1 MIVTQSNPIK
11 FCNLSSSPPSGEL
24 VGAFNEWLIIKGYT
38 RNTVNS
44 VCKTVS
50 YFLEWITE
58 QGIETE
64 QVSYNDVLAYI
75 NFKKK
80 KGNKQ
85 RTLQLVTNGLNHFY
99 NFLQSEH
106 QVNENPVSNVQI
118 KGIKR
123 KILHEILTPEDL
135 ETLYKSFPTEIKIA
149 AGRTCPPQGN
159 NELARKRNKIIL
171 GLIIYQGLRTE
182 ELAKLEL
189 QDLQLREGKITIHK
203 AKRTEGRTL
212 KLEAHQIYDLMDY
225 VHVIRKQILEAKQ
238 KLGYTLPPSGE
249 AGRGLVF
256 ISVGTSLN
264 FSNVMQKLMV
274 SVRVINSKVKDH
286 QQIRTSVICNWLKIH
301 NLRKTQYMAG
311 HRYVSSTEAYQ
322 LNNIEELQDDIKKY
336 HPIN

>member
-1 MIVTQSNPIK
+1 MNKAEQIYLEQFS
-11 FCNLSSSPPSGEL
+11 
-24 VGAFNEWLIIKGYT
+24 EWFFIKGHT
-38 RNTVNS
+38 TNTVKS
-44 VCKTVS
+44 TAKTIT

-85 RTLQLVTNGLNHFY
+85 RTLQLITNGLNHFY

-123 KILHEILTPEDL
+123 KVLHEILTPEEL
-135 ETLYKSFPTEIKIA
+135 ETLYKSFPTEIKRVENKKI
-149 AGRTCPPQGN
+149 PPQGN

-225 VHVIRKQILEAKQ
+225 VHVIRKQILEATKKQ
-238 KLGYTLPPSGE
+238 SNK
-249 AGRGLVF
+249 VF

-274 SVRVINSKVKDH
+274 SVRVINSKIKDH
-286 QQIRTSVICNWLKIH
+286 QQIRTSVICNWLKVH

-322 LNNIEELQDDIKKY
+322 INNLEDLQEDVKKY

>member
-1 MIVTQSNPIK
+1 MNKAEQIYLEQ
-11 FCNLSSSPPSGEL
+11 
-24 VGAFNEWLIIKGYT
+24 FNEWFFIKGHT
-38 RNTVNS
+38 TNTVKS
-44 VCKTVS
+44 TAKTIT

-85 RTLQLVTNGLNHFY
+85 RTLQLITNGLNHFY

-106 QVNENPVSNVQI
+106 HVNENPVSNVQI

-123 KILHEILTPEDL
+123 KVLHEILTPVEL

-189 QDLQLREGKITIHK
+189 QDLQLRAGKITIHK
-203 AKRTEGRTL
+203 AKRTEERTL
-212 KLEAHQIYDLMDY
+212 KLESHQIYDLMDY
-225 VHVIRKQILEAKQ
+225 VHVIRKQILEAKKALHPTYIKQ
-238 KLGYTLPPSGE
+238 PITNNQQLFL
-249 AGRGLVF
+249 
-256 ISVGTSLN
+256 SVGTSLN

-274 SVRVINSKVKDH
+274 SVRVINSKIKDH
-286 QQIRTSVICNWLKIH
+286 QQIRTSVICNWLKVH

-311 HRYVSSTEAYQ
+311 HRYVSSTESYQ
-322 LNNIEELQDDIKKY
+322 VNNLEDLQEDVKKY
-336 HPIN
+336 HPII